1 MRQDSIYHSALFTAS
16 FSPPPEISREAFEQA
31 AFTDD
36 RLRKLIFS
44 KAKALPC
51 SINPESFIYR
61 DGFLVWWSRDRKS
74 QFIYV
79 DFNKTKPSSKRH
91 TIKTKSRG
99 TDVEFSETP
108 VYALGGGTL
117 VYTMNSREVVRK
129 GASLRLV
136 KSPHTNLCYGSWV
149 DGELMRNS

>member
-1 MRQDSIYHSALFTAS
+1 MKFQVCKRWSDILSQDSIYHSALFTAS
-16 FSPPPEISREAFEQA
+16 FSPPPEISREAFEQT

-61 DGFLVWWSRDRKS
+61 DGFLVWWSRDR
-74 QFIYV
+74 FIYV
-79 DFNKTKPSSKRH
+79 DFNKTKPASRRH
-91 TIKTKSRG
+91 IIKTKFRG
-99 TDVEFSETP
+99 TDVKFLETP
-108 VYALGGGTL
+108 VYALGGGIL
-117 VYTMNSREVVRK
+117 VYTMNSREVARK

-136 KSPHTNLCYGSWV
+136 ESPHTNLCYGS
-149 DGELMRNS
+149 